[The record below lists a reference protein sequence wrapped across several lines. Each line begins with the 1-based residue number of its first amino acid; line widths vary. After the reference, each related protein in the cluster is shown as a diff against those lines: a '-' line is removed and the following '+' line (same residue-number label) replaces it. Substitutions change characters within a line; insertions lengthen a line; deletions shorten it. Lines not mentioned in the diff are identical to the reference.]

1 MNILDIYIYVY
12 ICVYIYISLHLSLWW
27 PRHLALL
34 SCSESCQRKQ
44 RGHGGH
50 GGHCQS
56 QQCSRQARWGNRQ
69 GGSTLLICGITI
81 KYVIMTGNL
90 CTLLVC
96 TLLLL
101 VHCSYAHCNK
111 DNYHINNDI
120 FYHLVIIT
128 SLVIMVEP
136 TIMIMITWSGWFQP
150 IPKLCVTFCHH
161 HKWVWKSTNVET
173 TNQ

>member
-1 MNILDIYIYVY
+1 MGATAKA
-12 ICVYIYISLHLSLWW
+12 SS
-27 PRHLALL
+27 AA
-34 SCSESCQRKQ
+34 
-44 RGHGGH
+44 
-50 GGHCQS
+50 
-56 QQCSRQARWGNRQ
+56 ARRVGETAR

-136 TIMIMITWSGWFQP
+136 TIMIMIT
-150 IPKLCVTFCHH
+150 
-161 HKWVWKSTNVET
+161 
-173 TNQ
+173 

>member
-1 MNILDIYIYVY
+1 MCIYIYIVLCTCHSDGLA
-12 ICVYIYISLHLSLWW
+12 ILPCWVA
-27 PRHLALL
+27 PRAAKG
-34 SCSESCQRKQ
+34 SSEATGAMGATAKAS
-44 RGHGGH
+44 
-50 GGHCQS
+50 S
-56 QQCSRQARWGNRQ
+56 AAARRVGETAR